1 MAVADGVVILFRIKT
16 TVRVHPDYLEFGC
29 TGIYSR
35 AEALRVGE
43 EAYREAAR
51 ANRSAVLIDVREIKG
66 RVPTI
71 LDRFEMGVRIAR
83 HYLES
88 DPRIRI
94 AVLGH
99 EPMIHPD
106 RFGELVA
113 RNRGADARVFTD
125 ETQARGWLGERG
137 NGP

>member
-1 MAVADGVVILFRIKT
+1 MIFFRIKT
-16 TVRVHPDYLEFGC
+16 TVRVHPDYLELGC
-29 TGIYSR
+29 TGMYSR

-51 ANRSAVLIDVREIKG
+51 ANRSAVLVDVREVSG

-71 LDRFEMGVRIAR
+71 LDRFELGTRIAK

-88 DPRIRI
+88 DPRTRLG
-94 AVLGH
+94 VLGH

-125 ETQARGWLGERG
+125 EAQALGWLLERV
-137 NGP
+137 NAR

>member
-1 MAVADGVVILFRIKT
+1 MAVADGVVIFFRIKT

-29 TGIYSR
+29 AGIYSR

-43 EAYREAAR
+43 EAYREAAG

-125 ETQARGWLGERG
+125 EAQARGWLEEHG